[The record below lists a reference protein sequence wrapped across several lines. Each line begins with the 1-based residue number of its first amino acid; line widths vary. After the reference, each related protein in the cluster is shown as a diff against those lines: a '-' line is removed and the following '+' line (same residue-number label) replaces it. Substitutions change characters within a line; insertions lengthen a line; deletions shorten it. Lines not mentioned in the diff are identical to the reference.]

1 MFMKTGQKNH
11 RGVLFSPVRR
21 TRFASMSILL
31 STVLPIALSGVALPA
46 TTAVAAPAP
55 VIAQPAKTQPKPIP
69 VKVTP
74 PAVAQA
80 AKPQPAIVASPQAPA
95 ELIQV
100 QAPQTPANKP
110 APQTTAPAADRT
122 AVIDRV
128 SKAFT
133 EVKTAQGTFTQI
145 DTEGVSSAGDFYISR
160 PGKVRFDYKTPE
172 QMHIVSDGTSVSIDE
187 PKRKAYDAVPL
198 SSTPLGLFLRSNVDL
213 KRDGSVTDV
222 STRNGSHFV
231 TLVDKT
237 GEAEGKM
244 ILEFRASDFELLGW
258 RALDGAGAETRV
270 SLSNTKKNVSLKPSL
285 FVVRDPT
292 DIDRR

>member
-1 MFMKTGQKNH
+1 
-11 RGVLFSPVRR
+11 
-21 TRFASMSILL
+21 MSILL
-31 STVLPIALSGVALPA
+31 STVLPIALSGIALPA
-46 TTAVAAPAP
+46 ATAAAAPAP
-55 VIAQPAKTQPKPIP
+55 IVGRPAKALPKPVP
-69 VKVTP
+69 VKITP
-74 PAVAQA
+74 PAVAQT
-80 AKPQPAIVASPQAPA
+80 AKSRPAIAASPQAPA
-95 ELIQV
+95 ELVQI
-100 QAPQTPANKP
+100 QAPQTPVKP
-110 APQTTAPAADRT
+110 TPTPQAAAPAADR
-122 AVIDRV
+122 AAIIDRV

-133 EVKTAQGTFTQI
+133 EVKTAQGKFTQI
-145 DTEGVSSAGDFYISR
+145 DTEGGASSGAFFINR
-160 PGKVRFDYKTPE
+160 PGKIRFNYDKPE
-172 QMHIVSDGTSVSIDE
+172 PMFIVSDGTSVSIEE

-222 STRNGSHFV
+222 TSQNGSYFV

-270 SLSNTKKNVSLKPSL
+270 RLSDTKKNVSLKPSL

-292 DIDRR
+292 DDNRR